1 MMRVIYLVFFLF
13 FASPQ
18 SSAAEALSDE
28 AAMQQLTE
36 AVMQSVSNNLW
47 KEGLLRLRPYTLNP
61 VAEFD
66 SELGQVELQVP
77 VITQRFG
84 QAIGYD
90 FVERHELGDSLM
102 RYDYVQKFEK
112 HVMSW
117 HFIFYKP
124 KDRWLLNS
132 WSFSDNVEELFQ

>member
-1 MMRVIYLVFFLF
+1 MRAFCLVFFLF

-18 SSAAEALSDE
+18 SSATEALSDE
-28 AAMQQLTE
+28 AEMRRLTE
-36 AVMQSVSNNLW
+36 AVMQSVSSNLW
-47 KEGLLRLRPYTLNP
+47 KEGLLQLRPYTLNP

-77 VITQRFG
+77 VIAQRFG

-132 WSFSDNVEELFQ
+132 WSFSDDIEQLFQ